1 MGILGT
7 LNDIK
12 QGMTLIFNG
21 EPHRV
26 MIAHFVR
33 MQQRK
38 PVMQTKLK
46 NLISGKMVEYNF
58 KQGER
63 VETGEINYQKVNF
76 LYKAGDEYVFMD
88 NQSYEQFSFPT
99 EKLGDQVRFLKE
111 GCEAQLVS
119 FNDSPINIE
128 LPAKMEFKII
138 SAPEG
143 VKGDS
148 AQGRVTKMAEIET
161 GHEVAVPL
169 FVKTGDVIRVNT
181 ETAEYVERVN

>member
-1 MGILGT
+1 MAMLGT

-33 MQQRK
+33 MQMRK

-46 NLISGKMVEYNF
+46 NMITGKMVEYNF

-63 VETGEINYQKVNF
+63 IETGEVNYTKVNF

-88 NQSYEQFSFPT
+88 NVNYEQFSFPS
-99 EKLGDQVRFLKE
+99 EKLGEQVKYLKE
-111 GCEAQLVS
+111 GCEVQLVS
-119 FNDSPINIE
+119 FNESPINID
-128 LPAKMEFKII
+128 LPAKMEFTVT

-143 VKGDS
+143 AKGDS
-148 AQGRVTKMAEIET
+148 AQGRVTKPAEIET
-161 GHEVAVPL
+161 GYEIAVPL

-181 ETAEYVERVN
+181 DTGEYVERVS